1 MWGKLKRMSVWLVY
15 NRSRYFFSRNSLS
28 SYSVNFAI
36 LKLSFAPFHR
46 VTKSENFPDSK
57 IFVAK
62 TFRIK
67 RVNRVNFQIRIKGG
81 FG

>member
-1 MWGKLKRMSVWLVY
+1 MSDVAIQSFIQCLHLKAMMSPKYTESEPVR
-15 NRSRYFFSRNSLS
+15 RSKRGT
-28 SYSVNFAI
+28 VNV
-36 LKLSFAPFHR
+36 SR

-67 RVNRVNFQIRIKGG
+67 HIKGINFQICDKYA
-81 FG
+81 